1 MHINEVSK
9 VYIIG
14 SVASGKTTMAKR
26 MSKKLN
32 ISWYELDNVVHIRGK
47 NGDRKRTEEEGNL
60 EFHKI
65 LNEDKWIIEGVRREC
80 FDFGFESSDLIILLD
95 TPAKKRKYRIL
106 KRWIFQNLKIEEANY
121 KPTINMLK
129 RMYKW
134 SSAYEKDRDK
144 LLKAIE
150 LYKSKVVIVKTP
162 KNIFKEIKSYSYKIE
177 PMDY

>member
-32 ISWYELDNVVHIRGK
+32 IPWYELDNVVHIRDK
-47 NGDRKRTEEEGNL
+47 NGDRKRTEEERNL

-80 FDFGFESSDLIILLD
+80 FDSGFESSDLIILLD

-106 KRWIFQNLKIEEANY
+106 KDGYFKI
-121 KPTINMLK
+121 
-129 RMYKW
+129 
-134 SSAYEKDRDK
+134 
-144 LLKAIE
+144 
-150 LYKSKVVIVKTP
+150 
-162 KNIFKEIKSYSYKIE
+162 
-177 PMDY
+177 